1 MQCQGPLPTGG
12 PVGGK
17 AVHSL
22 RDALGCDADA
32 CLDQPEGKGFHIL
45 PQAVLSGREDQAVPG
60 TEASASSAA
69 FAGEQSGSAGSA
81 LPT

>member
-32 CLDQPEGKGFHIL
+32 CLDQPENKGLHIL
-45 PQAVLSGREDQAVPG
+45 PQAVLSGREDQAVRERG
-60 TEASASSAA
+60 QGLIRCIERRAERLGRVGIT
-69 FAGEQSGSAGSA
+69 
-81 LPT
+81 T

>member
-45 PQAVLSGREDQAVPG
+45 PQAVLSGREDQAVRERG
-60 TEASASSAA
+60 QCLVRS